1 MENIQTKNSIYFHKI
16 LTSILTM
23 LLLYMAINI
32 LIIEITFLNYLYLEI
47 LFSISKKLFNLATN
61 NII

>member
-32 LIIEITFLNYLYLEI
+32 LIIEMTFLNYLYLEI
-47 LFSISKKLFNLATN
+47 LFSISKKLFNLATH